1 MTNHHWEQE
10 RRAAEALGV
19 RPSTARVCPR
29 LVAGKR
35 CLAFHRPCVC
45 LPYHHLL
52 DHGRIWLDQ
61 EGRYVLTG
69 EPYEIDDHN
78 LGRFT
83 KDMAELGLQVSVKP
97 KSESFWYPGH
107 TFLIVI
113 TGEGG
118 VARKPPPSSPSASL
132 VSWEVIEETVKQR
145 WGGERKHRNAQERG
159 YSIPSPTGGH
169 LTLEVTLRPRWCSL
183 AVDRWRTTDR
193 HEESSRAWFEEHA
206 WPIVQKAY
214 KEKNTGYGALPG
226 GGGSFS
232 SASPIDRSDLLGLLI
247 AWVDAEL
254 TWGKPA
260 NSAKNAGGA
269 TS

>member
-10 RRAAEALGV
+10 RRAVEALGV
-19 RPSTARVCPR
+19 RPATARVCPR

-35 CLAFHRPCVC
+35 CLASNRPCAC

-83 KDMAELGLQVSVKP
+83 ADMAELGLQVSVKP

-113 TGEGG
+113 TRKGE
-118 VARKPPPSSPSASL
+118 VARKPSPNVDSGH

-145 WGGERKHRNAQERG
+145 WGGERKHRNARERG

-169 LTLEVTLRPRWCSL
+169 MTLEVKLRPRWCSL

-193 HEESSRAWFEEHA
+193 QEEPSRAWFEEHA
-206 WPIVQKAY
+206 WPVVQKAVR
-214 KEKNTGYGALPG
+214 EKAGAGHLPG

-232 SASPIDRSDLLGLLI
+232 SASPINRSDLLDLLI

-260 NSAKNAGGA
+260 DSAETAGEV
-269 TS
+269 SP